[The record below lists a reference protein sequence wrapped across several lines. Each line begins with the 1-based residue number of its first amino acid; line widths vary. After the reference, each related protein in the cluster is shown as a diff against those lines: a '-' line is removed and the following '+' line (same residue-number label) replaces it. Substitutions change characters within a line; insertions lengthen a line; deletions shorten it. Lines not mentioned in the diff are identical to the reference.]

1 MKDIARQEYE
11 DRTFRREELSGRFMA
26 RKLFEQSN
34 KWYDQEYWGR
44 LERNQRQWKGKRS
57 RERKIETIAKEE
69 EIEKE
74 KSGVREQTEED
85 NDEIGNMV
93 DLYYK
98 LQGNSLG
105 QGSLKGGGVMTWQ
118 NS

>member
-1 MKDIARQEYE
+1 MKIGRSEEKNCQEDLWQENCLNSQTNGTTKNIGE
-11 DRTFRREELSGRFMA
+11 DWKEIRDSG
-26 RKLFEQSN
+26 KEN
-34 KWYDQEYWGR
+34 DQG
-44 LERNQRQWKGKRS
+44 
-57 RERKIETIAKEE
+57 
-69 EIEKE
+69 KE

-105 QGSLKGGGVMTWQ
+105 QGSLKGGSVMTWQ